1 MDIFK
6 YMLAVVLIVLFALPI
21 SVTLMWSAFCFSS
34 GYFWYFALL
43 VFTSAS
49 LFFTC
54 MVVVDKCLKL
64 K

>member
-6 YMLAVVLIVLFALPI
+6 DMLAVVLIILFALPI
-21 SVTLMWSAFCFSS
+21 SIILMWSAFCFSS

-43 VFTSAS
+43 VFASAS

-54 MVVVDKCLKL
+54 MITVDKVLN
-64 K
+64 